1 MDDQDSDFEI
11 WITQDEFSEK
21 VLRSCSGSEKVYK
34 KKDPTATTEEERQV
48 NILTLYS
55 QPAIYI
61 VLF

>member
-21 VLRSCSGSEKVYK
+21 VLRSCSGSEKVDK
-34 KKDPTATTEEERQV
+34 KKDPTATKEEERQV

-55 QPAIYI
+55 QPATYI
-61 VLF
+61 VHF

>member
-11 WITQDEFSEK
+11 RITQDEISEK
-21 VLRSCSGSEKVYK
+21 VLRSCSGSEKFYK
-34 KKDPTATTEEERQV
+34 EKDPTATTEEEREM

-55 QPAIYI
+55 QPATYI